1 MSEASTSTTV
11 ILGAGQAG
19 GETALALRTLGYTG
33 RIVLAG
39 SETHLPYRRPALS
52 KAFLAGQADAASLLI
67 RPADAWTKAEID
79 VRLGTTATAIDRTAR
94 TVTFDDG
101 RTESYDHLVLALG
114 GRVRRLPMAGG
125 DAPNVYYLRDI
136 ADAERLKSALG
147 EGKRVVVVGG
157 GYIGLEVAASA
168 TKAGASVTVLEAAPR
183 LLARVAEADLA
194 DFFATLHRKHGV
206 DVQTGVGVTSLE
218 LDAAGNVTAVIAGE
232 RRIEAD
238 AVVVGI
244 GLIPNTELAQAAGLA
259 VDNGIVVD
267 SCARTADA
275 AILAIGDCAHH
286 EHPALGR
293 RIRLESVPSAS
304 EMAKVAAS
312 VIAGEPKAVAT
323 APWFW
328 SDQFDA
334 KLQMVGLTEGHDAVV
349 ERRLPDAQGAAVF
362 MLFYLRDGAVVA
374 AASVNRAVEFMAA
387 RDLVGRRARI
397 DPARLADAATPL
409 KTLLAEL
416 GPATAA

>member
-1 MSEASTSTTV
+1 MTPTTV

-19 GETALALRTLGYTG
+19 GETALALRALGYTG

-39 SETHLPYRRPALS
+39 SETHLPYRRPPLS
-52 KAFLAGQADAASLLI
+52 KAFLAGQADEASLLI
-67 RPADAWTKAEID
+67 RPADAWEKAEID
-79 VRLGTTATAIDRTAR
+79 VRLGVTATAIDRAAR

-101 RTESYDHLVLALG
+101 QTLGYDHLVLALG
-114 GRVRRLPMAGG
+114 GRVRRLPMPGG
-125 DAPNVYYLRDI
+125 DAANVYYLRDI
-136 ADAERLKSALG
+136 ADAQRLREALTP
-147 EGKRVVVVGG
+147 GKRVIVVGG

-168 TKAGASVTVLEAAPR
+168 VKAGTTVTVLEAAPR

-194 DFFATLHRKHGV
+194 DFFATLHRENGV
-206 DVQTGVGVTSLE
+206 NVQVGVGVSALE
-218 LDAAGNVTAVIAGE
+218 QDANGQVVAVVAGE
-232 RRIEAD
+232 QRLPAD
-238 AVVVGI
+238 VVVVGI
-244 GLIPNTELAQAAGLA
+244 GVLPNAELAQAAGLA

-267 SCARTADA
+267 EFARTSDP
-275 AILAIGDCAHH
+275 AILAVGDCAHH

-312 VIAGEPKAVAT
+312 VVHGDAPKAVAT

-328 SDQFDA
+328 SDQFNA
-334 KLQMVGLTEGHDAVV
+334 KLQMVGMTEGHDAVV

-374 AASVNRAVEFMAA
+374 AASINRAQEFLAA
-387 RDLVGRRARI
+387 RELVGRRAVI

-409 KTLLAEL
+409 KTLVAEL
-416 GPATAA
+416 STAGNSAA